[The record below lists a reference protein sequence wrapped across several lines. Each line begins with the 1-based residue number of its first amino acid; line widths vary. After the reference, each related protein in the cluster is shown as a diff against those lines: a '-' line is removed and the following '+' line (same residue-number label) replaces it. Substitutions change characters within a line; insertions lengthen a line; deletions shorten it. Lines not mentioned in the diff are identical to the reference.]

1 MNKSIANGFASFY
14 SIITAIGFIL
24 IALFA
29 AVSLMTSPGGVLIA
43 IVSAFLWFLV
53 CGSGAVLLA
62 MYENSNRQTELL
74 EMAILPKKTDSQDV
88 EVKVE
93 PTFSS
98 KRSK

>member
-29 AVSLMTSPGGVLIA
+29 LASLLTNPIGVLVA
-43 IVSAFLWFLV
+43 IVAAFFWFLA

-74 EMAILPKKTDSQDV
+74 EMAILPKKTDTQDA

-93 PTFSS
+93 PTFSTS
-98 KRSK
+98 RK